1 MKEIQAP
8 LVSIIVPVYN
18 AEEYLN
24 RCVDS
29 ILSQTITDFE
39 LLLIDDGSKDNSG
52 HICDEYSEKD
62 TRVRVFHKTNGGVS
76 SARNIGLDNA
86 KGEWITFV
94 DADDVIRAC
103 FSDIDWN
110 TLSEDLVCFP
120 SYSIYDDSTVVLNS
134 IERRDGIYTPAK
146 SFYCGILFEVVLRT
160 TWSKLFK
167 HSLIADLR
175 FNMNIRIGEDQLF
188 NLQYLHKT
196 KSIRY
201 KSDIVF
207 YDYYSMGDA
216 FVDKYKLSPDYSIYI
231 LKSLFESYWKLD
243 VSDEVFEVR
252 TFLLFKQLCQEAIY
266 REPCLWYSNEFVQA
280 LYDKLRNRLS
290 LEFRIRYYLMSMKLF
305 NYLKRLLTSNS
316 HV

>member
-1 MKEIQAP
+1 MKEIHAP

-18 AEEYLN
+18 AEKYLN

-29 ILSQTITDFE
+29 ILSQTMTDFE

-52 HICDEYSEKD
+52 RICDEYAEND
-62 TRVRVFHKTNGGVS
+62 ARVRVFHKPNGGVS
-76 SARNIGLDNA
+76 SARNLGLDNA

-110 TLSEDLVCFP
+110 ILSEDLVCFP
-120 SYSIYDDSTVVLNS
+120 SYSIYNDSTVFLNS
-134 IERRDGIYTPAK
+134 IERRDGIYMPAK
-146 SFYCGILFEVVLRT
+146 SFYCGILYEVVLRT

-167 HSLIADLR
+167 HSLIDDLR
-175 FNMNIRIGEDQLF
+175 FNENIKIGEDQLYI
-188 NLQYLHKT
+188 LQYLYKA

-201 KSDIVF
+201 ESGIAF

-231 LKSLFESYWKLD
+231 LKNLFESYWKLD
-243 VSDEVFEVR
+243 ISDDVFEVR

-266 REPCLWYSNEFVQA
+266 VEHSLWYSNEFVQA
-280 LYDKLRNRLS
+280 LYGKLKNKLP
-290 LEFRIRYYLMSMKLF
+290 LDFRIKYYLMSMALF
-305 NYLKRLLTSNS
+305 NYLKRLFIR
-316 HV
+316 

>member
-18 AEEYLN
+18 AEKYLN

-29 ILSQTITDFE
+29 ILFQAMTDFE

-52 HICDEYSEKD
+52 RICDEYAEKD
-62 TRVRVFHKTNGGVS
+62 ARVRVFHKPNGGVS
-76 SARNIGLDNA
+76 SARNLGLDNA

-110 TLSEDLVCFP
+110 ILSEDLICFP
-120 SYSIYDDSTVVLNS
+120 SYSFYDDSTVVLNS
-134 IERRDGIYTPAK
+134 IERRDGIYIPAQ
-146 SFYCGILFEVVLRT
+146 SFYSGILYELVLRT
-160 TWSKLFK
+160 TWSKLFR

-175 FNMNIRIGEDQLF
+175 FNKTIKIGEDQLF
-188 NLQYLHKT
+188 NLQYLYKT

-201 KSDIVF
+201 ESGIAF

-216 FVDKYKLSPDYSIYI
+216 FVDKYKLSTDCSIYI
-231 LKSLFESYWKLD
+231 LKNLFESYWRLGI
-243 VSDEVFEVR
+243 SDEDFEVR

-266 REPCLWYSNEFVQA
+266 SEPSLWYSNEFVQA
-280 LYDKLRNRLS
+280 LYYKLRNRLS
-290 LEFRIRYYLMSMKLF
+290 LEFRVRYCLMSMKLF